1 MFHILLYCILYTW
14 ILLADNRWP
23 VGAGFT
29 CNICTLPQPEQEND
43 QHPSVGLWCASFR
56 YRTPVQ
62 AGWQPV
68 APPMSR
74 HFHRVRSV
82 THTRKFTAHTHTVW
96 TRYRHDVRINP
107 TRTHIHG
114 DTRGRRKAH
123 TTPPQRR
130 RCVYLLTCR
139 GGVGGGYRGCSR
151 ARGRAGVR
159 AAGRPVGIT
168 SPVAG
173 NRFGRAARRSKG
185 AFAPGSVHSWT
196 LLYAR
201 VRCTRPRSPGTIFVL
216 APPPHSL

>member
-82 THTRKFTAHTHTVW
+82 THTRKFTAHTHTHTQSGRDIGTTYVLIQHVHTHVYTYTGTHADGEKR
-96 TRYRHDVRINP
+96 TRHHHSDDGAYTYWHVAAASAAAI
-107 TRTHIHG
+107 
-114 DTRGRRKAH
+114 A
-123 TTPPQRR
+123 
-130 RCVYLLTCR
+130 V
-139 GGVGGGYRGCSR
+139 
-151 ARGRAGVR
+151 AAGRAGGQ
-159 AAGRPVGIT
+159 ACGRPAGLWE
-168 SPVAG
+168 SPLRWPATGSDV
-173 NRFGRAARRSKG
+173 RRGVRKVRSRPVRSIHEPCYTL
-185 AFAPGSVHSWT
+185 AFAVRVPGRRA
-196 LLYAR
+196 LY
-201 VRCTRPRSPGTIFVL
+201 SF
-216 APPPHSL
+216 